1 MYNST
6 KRSAIKLLYFMTRL
20 TFLIAI
26 VTLTFSGV
34 ILASDVKSQSLKDV
48 KVSLGAK
55 PNTLRELFRALEE
68 KSGFSFT
75 YAQEIGD
82 LSGIHIEDSTYTL
95 YDILKSISIQ
105 KHLRFIQENFL
116 IAVIAVPIPQQP
128 GRISGKIIDDR
139 GEILPGASIKI
150 IETGQFIQASVDGT
164 YQFSIKPGTYTL
176 EVSYISFQ
184 TKRITE
190 VIVKEGKMTPL
201 DVIIQPAANAL
212 QQVIVTGSFKK
223 ESIAGLYAQQQN
235 RIALSDGI
243 SAEQIGAT
251 PDKHLGE
258 TLKRITGVSTTDNRK
273 VVVRGIAERY
283 NVSVLNGST
292 LPSTNVQERDFEF
305 NLIPTSLVEN
315 VVVAKSIT
323 ADMPYGFAGGL
334 VQITTKSVPNQ
345 NFLSISAGTSFNS
358 QTTGRDFM
366 GYGRGKYDYLGFD
379 DGGRDHFPEGLVD
392 LGGYDPRIPDAQNKF
407 KAAQV
412 AEQNKRI
419 GGTER
424 LGTRIYQAMPSQHY
438 QFSLGRTYALD
449 TSNRSKIGFVG
460 SVSYRNTQSNDNIA
474 SMRRGDWSRQPVKAD
489 DLTDVNTGNIYG
501 FNTTLGVLLNGGF
514 KSANHQVDT
523 YNLYTRIFDNR
534 FSRITGWSD
543 ENPKNDL
550 EQKFPGTSED
560 DRPKFTDLLQN
571 KLSSTHRFGSL
582 KLEWSMARTALQS
595 FEKDAVAAALN
606 AREIVNKAPL
616 YFYQPNSSSDPGFGV
631 VHRDQY
637 VYNEKNYD
645 AVVTGSYNFR
655 IGTTAHTF
663 KTGINYLK
671 KDATYHW
678 GILPI
683 SVGTNSTIPF
693 AQIPIQEW
701 GNYMTMQ
708 GKDSNIFYFPASYSL
723 NSFAAKSTSK
733 GGFVM
738 MDHKVFSKL
747 RIVYGLR
754 ADYFKLD
761 TVKNSASLLTDK
773 NSRLTFEEKKDWYF
787 LPSAN
792 ITYSPVKELNLRAS
806 YAKSAVRP
814 GLMENSRFSRFDPS
828 YGSQVKSSGVSS
840 TIIDNYDV
848 KVELFPGAGELL
860 SAGYFYK
867 YFDKPA
873 EFYRLDRENNGRGYI
888 NITNSDW
895 AKVKGWE
902 FELRKSLGFV
912 SDKVPFMANVFLSG
926 NLTLQ
931 QSTVRARELQSKTL
945 PDKTDSLYYTY
956 SKYPR
961 ALYGQVPLL
970 YNVGI
975 QYAGKKLGLN
985 FTFNHAGYKTFITAI
1000 DPNFVEYER
1009 PRSQFDAQISYKF
1022 FKGKMETK
1030 LNMSN
1035 LLDAPFRHFVN
1046 DHTTYEQK
1054 PGTEGALELEWHDK
1068 YAYKYGFSEKFE
1080 EGYIDTKT
1088 NRRVGDRQTSTRYVG
1103 RTFSLSFTYNL

>member
-20 TFLIAI
+20 TFLITI
-26 VTLTFSGV
+26 ITLTFSGV
-34 ILASDVKSQSLKDV
+34 ILASDVKSQNLKDV
-48 KVSLGAK
+48 KVILDTK
-55 PNTLRELFRALEE
+55 PNTLRELLGTLEK
-68 KSGFSFT
+68 KSGFSFI
-75 YAQEIGD
+75 YAQEIGNIT
-82 LSGIHIEDSTYTL
+82 GIHVARNAKTL
-95 YDILKSISIQ
+95 QDILTAITEQ
-105 KHLRFIQENFL
+105 KNLQFVRESSL
-116 IAVIAVPIPQQP
+116 IAIINAPKPQQP
-128 GRISGKIIDDR
+128 GRIAGKIIDDR
-139 GEILPGASIKI
+139 GEVLPAASIKI
-150 IETGQFIQASVDGT
+150 VETGQFIQSSVDGT
-164 YQFSIKPGTYTL
+164 YQLSIKPGTYTL

-190 VIVKEGKMTPL
+190 VIVQEGKLTQL
-201 DVIIQPAANAL
+201 DVVLKPAPNAL
-212 QQVIVTGSFKK
+212 QQVVVTGSFKK
-223 ESIAGLYAQQQN
+223 ESIAGLYAQQQT

-283 NVSVLNGST
+283 NVSSLNGST

-305 NLIPTSLVEN
+305 NLIPTNLVEN
-315 VVVAKSIT
+315 VVVSKSIT

-345 NFLSISAGTSFNS
+345 NFLSFSAGTSFNS
-358 QTTGRDFM
+358 ETTGKDFM

-379 DGGRDHFPEGLVD
+379 DGSRDHFPTGLIN
-392 LGGYDPRIPDAQNKF
+392 LAGYDPRLSDSQNKI

-424 LGTRIYQAMPSQHY
+424 LGTRIYQAMPSQNY
-438 QFSLGRTYALD
+438 QFTMGRNYALD
-449 TSNRSKIGFVG
+449 TNNTRKFGFVG

-474 SMRRGDWSRQPVKAD
+474 SMRRGNWSKEPVRAD
-489 DLTDVNTGNIYG
+489 DPDDVNTGNIYG

-514 KSANHQVDT
+514 KSTNHQVNV

-534 FSRITGWSD
+534 FARITGWNV
-543 ENPKNDL
+543 ENPKDDR
-550 EQKFPGTSED
+550 EQKFPGTAED

-571 KLSSTHRFGSL
+571 KLSSTHQLGKF
-582 KLEWSMARTALQS
+582 KLDWSVARTVIKS
-595 FEKDAVAAALN
+595 YEKDAVEASLQ
-606 AREIVNKAPL
+606 AREFVNKAPL
-616 YFYQPNSSSDPGFGV
+616 FYYRPSSSSDPGFGQ

-637 VYNEKNYD
+637 IYNEKNYD
-645 AVVTGSYNFR
+645 AVVTGAYDFK
-655 IGTTAHTF
+655 IGKTTNTF
-663 KTGINYLK
+663 KTGVNYLK
-671 KDATYHW
+671 KDADYNW

-683 SVGTNSTIPF
+683 SAGPSSTLPF
-693 AQIPIQEW
+693 AEIPIQDW
-701 GNYMTMQ
+701 GKYMNMETPT
-708 GKDSNIFYFPASYSL
+708 KSIFYFPASYSL
-723 NSFAAKSTSK
+723 NSFEAKSTSK
-733 GGFVM
+733 GAFAM
-738 MDHKVFSKL
+738 MDHKLFSKL
-747 RIVYGLR
+747 RVVYGIR

-761 TVKNSASLLTDK
+761 TMKNSASILMDK
-773 NSRLTFEEKKDWYF
+773 NRRLMFEERKDWYW

-792 ITYSPVKELNLRAS
+792 INYNPIKDINVRAS

-840 TIIDNYDV
+840 TIIDNYDL
-848 KVELFPGAGELL
+848 KLELFPGAGEIL
-860 SAGYFYK
+860 SVAYFYK

-873 EFYRLDRENNGRGYI
+873 EFYRVDNENNGTGYI

-902 FELRKSLGFV
+902 FEVRKNLSFA
-912 SDKVPFMANVFLSG
+912 SDKVPFLANVYVSG

-931 QSTVRARELQSKTL
+931 KSTVRARQFQEKT
-945 PDKTDSLYYTY
+945 PDGRDSLHFTY
-956 SKYPR
+956 FKYPR

-970 YNVGI
+970 YNAGI
-975 QYAGKKLGLN
+975 QYVGKKLGLN
-985 FTFNHAGYKTFITAI
+985 FTYNHAGYKTFVTAV
-1000 DPNFVEYER
+1000 DPNFIEYER
-1009 PRSQFDAQISYKF
+1009 PRSQFDAQISYRF
-1022 FKGKMETK
+1022 LNGKLESK

-1035 LLDAPFRHFVN
+1035 LLNAPFRHFVN
-1046 DHTTYEQK
+1046 HHSTYELK
-1054 PGTEGALELEWHDK
+1054 PGTEGLQNLEWNDK
-1068 YAYKYGFSEKFE
+1068 YEYKFGFSDKFE
-1080 EGYIDTKT
+1080 EGYIDKTT
-1088 NRRVGDRQTSTRYVG
+1088 NRRVGDTQTSTRYTG